1 MAEIIEMPRLSDT
14 MTEGVIAKWHKK
26 VGDQIR
32 PGDLLAEIE
41 TDKATMEFEAPIGG
55 ALLYIGAPEG
65 KPIPIGAPIA
75 IIGKP
80 DEDISA
86 LLNRGASPAPPESIT
101 SPTPAQPQP
110 AATPPPPAEAPARV
124 PASPALGAP
133 PAQPQPA
140 ATPPSPAEA
149 PARVPASPALG
160 APPAE
165 TRLKASPL
173 ARSMAQK
180 AGIDLHQVHGTGE
193 GGRIIRRDVEAY
205 LSHAVATTPV
215 ATPAQPAA
223 APYQEV
229 PLSQMRK
236 TIARRLTASM
246 QEAPH
251 FYLTRAVSM
260 EAAATWREK
269 LNALSPHKISFN
281 DLIIK
286 AVAMALRKHP
296 YLNAAWMGDHIRLYQ
311 EIHIGFA
318 VAVEE
323 GLIVPVLRHADRKG
337 LSEIAAETVLL
348 AQKARERKLAP
359 EEYTGSTF
367 SISNLGMF
375 GIEEFT
381 AVINPPEAA
390 ILAVGAIQ
398 PTPVVKDGHVVV
410 ERRMRVTLSCD
421 HRVVDGATGAAF
433 LETFTQLLE
442 EPARLLL

>member
-26 VGDQIR
+26 VGDLIR

-110 AATPPPPAEAPARV
+110 AATPPP
-124 PASPALGAP
+124 
-133 PAQPQPA
+133 
-140 ATPPSPAEA
+140 PAEA

-296 YLNAAWMGDHIRLYQ
+296 YLNAAWMGEHIRLYQ

-359 EEYTGSTF
+359 DEYTGSTF

-390 ILAVGAIQ
+390 ILAIGAIQ
-398 PTPVVKDGHVVV
+398 PTPVVKDGQVVV

>member
-1 MAEIIEMPRLSDT
+1 MAEVIEMPRLSDT

-26 VGDQIR
+26 VGDPIR

-86 LLNRGASPAPPESIT
+86 LLTKAAPSAPPEPLT
-101 SPTPAQPQP
+101 SPAPAQPQP
-110 AATPPPPAEAPARV
+110 AATPPPPAETPISAPAH
-124 PASPALGAP
+124 PASGA
-133 PAQPQPA
+133 
-140 ATPPSPAEA
+140 TVLEA
-149 PARVPASPALG
+149 
-160 APPAE
+160 
-165 TRLKASPL
+165 RLKASPL

-180 AGIDLHQVHGTGE
+180 AGIDLHQVQGTGE

-205 LSHAVATTPV
+205 LSRIMETKPAV
-215 ATPAQPAA
+215 TPAQLAS

-251 FYLTRAVSM
+251 FYLTRSVSM

-281 DLIIK
+281 DLLIK

-311 EIHIGFA
+311 EIHVGFA

-323 GLIVPVLRHADRKG
+323 GLIVPVIRHADRKG

-381 AVINPPEAA
+381 AVINPPEVA

-398 PTPVVKDGHVVV
+398 PAPVVKDGQIIV
-410 ERRMRVTLSCD
+410 ERRMRITLSCD

>member
-1 MAEIIEMPRLSDT
+1 MAEVIEMPRLSDT

-26 VGDQIR
+26 VGDSVK

-41 TDKATMEFEAPIGG
+41 TDKATMEFEAPVGG
-55 ALLYIGAPEG
+55 VLLYIGAPENQ
-65 KPIPIGAPIA
+65 PIPVGVPIA

-86 LLNRGASPAPPESIT
+86 LLPKGDSSSASARQRDSEPALAASSAVPSPMPAPTPVEAASPS
-101 SPTPAQPQP
+101 
-110 AATPPPPAEAPARV
+110 
-124 PASPALGAP
+124 
-133 PAQPQPA
+133 
-140 ATPPSPAEA
+140 
-149 PARVPASPALG
+149 
-160 APPAE
+160 E

-173 ARSMAQK
+173 ARKMAK
-180 AGIDLHQVHGTGE
+180 EAGIDLRQLQGTGE
-193 GGRIIRRDVEAY
+193 GGRIVRRDVEAY
-205 LSHAVATTPV
+205 LARTAETKVPSL
-215 ATPAQPAA
+215 PAPPST

-251 FYLTRAVSM
+251 FYLTRSISM

-269 LNALSPHKISFN
+269 LNALSPTKISFN

-323 GLIVPVLRHADRKG
+323 GLIVPVIRHADRKG
-337 LSEIAAETVLL
+337 LSEIATETATL
-348 AQKARERKLAP
+348 AQKARERKLSP

-398 PTPVVKDGHVVV
+398 PTPVVKGDKIEI

-433 LETFTQLLE
+433 LATLTELLE

>member
-1 MAEIIEMPRLSDT
+1 MAEVIEMPRLSDT

-26 VGDQIR
+26 VGDSVK

-41 TDKATMEFEAPIGG
+41 TDKATMEFEAPVGG
-55 ALLYIGAPEG
+55 VLLYIGAPENQ
-65 KPIPIGAPIA
+65 PIPVGVPIA

-86 LLNRGASPAPPESIT
+86 LLPKGDSSSASARQRDAEPALAASGSVPSPMPAPTPVEAASPS
-101 SPTPAQPQP
+101 
-110 AATPPPPAEAPARV
+110 
-124 PASPALGAP
+124 
-133 PAQPQPA
+133 
-140 ATPPSPAEA
+140 
-149 PARVPASPALG
+149 
-160 APPAE
+160 E

-173 ARSMAQK
+173 ARKMAK
-180 AGIDLHQVHGTGE
+180 EAGIDLRQLQGTGE
-193 GGRIIRRDVEAY
+193 GGRIVRRDVEAY
-205 LSHAVATTPV
+205 LSRTAEIKAPSLPTPPS
-215 ATPAQPAA
+215 T

-251 FYLTRAVSM
+251 FYLTRSISM

-269 LNALSPHKISFN
+269 LNALSPTKISFN

-318 VAVEE
+318 VAVDE
-323 GLIVPVLRHADRKG
+323 GLIVPVIRHADRKG
-337 LSEIAAETVLL
+337 LSEIATETATL
-348 AQKARERKLAP
+348 AQKARERKLSP

-398 PTPVVKDGHVVV
+398 PTPVVKGDKIEI

-433 LETFTQLLE
+433 LATLTELLE

>member
-26 VGDQIR
+26 VGDLIR

-101 SPTPAQPQP
+101 SPAPAQPQP
-110 AATPPPPAEAPARV
+110 AATPPLPAEAPARV
-124 PASPALGAP
+124 PASPALG
-133 PAQPQPA
+133 
-140 ATPPSPAEA
+140 T
-149 PARVPASPALG
+149 
-160 APPAE
+160 PPAE

-398 PTPVVKDGHVVV
+398 PTPVVKDGQVVV

>member
-1 MAEIIEMPRLSDT
+1 MAEVIEMPRLSDT

-26 VGDQIR
+26 VGDPVK

-41 TDKATMEFEAPIGG
+41 TDKATMEFEAPVGG
-55 ALLYIGAPEG
+55 VLLYIGAPENQ
-65 KPIPIGAPIA
+65 PIPIGEPIA

-80 DEDISA
+80 GEDISA
-86 LLNRGASPAPPESIT
+86 LLPKGGVRAVDAQVQAAPAPDAKL
-101 SPTPAQPQP
+101 PAVSAVDVGIPVRDLP
-110 AATPPPPAEAPARV
+110 
-124 PASPALGAP
+124 SSGA
-133 PAQPQPA
+133 
-140 ATPPSPAEA
+140 
-149 PARVPASPALG
+149 
-160 APPAE
+160 
-165 TRLKASPL
+165 RLKASPL
-173 ARSMAQK
+173 ARSMARE
-180 AGIDLHQVHGTGE
+180 AGIDLHKLQGTGE

-205 LSHAVATTPV
+205 LAR
-215 ATPAQPAA
+215 AA
-223 APYQEV
+223 AETRTSPPQPTATPYQEV

-251 FYLTRAVSM
+251 FYLTRSINM
-260 EAAATWREK
+260 EAAASWREK
-269 LNALSPHKISFN
+269 LNTLSPVKISFN

-311 EIHIGFA
+311 EVHIGFA

-323 GLIVPVLRHADRKG
+323 GLIVPVIRHADRKG
-337 LSEIAAETVLL
+337 LSEIAAESSTL

-398 PTPVVKDGHVVV
+398 PVPTVKGDRVEV

-433 LETFTQLLE
+433 LATLAEMLE

>member
-26 VGDQIR
+26 VGDLIR

-110 AATPPPPAEAPARV
+110 AATPPP
-124 PASPALGAP
+124 
-133 PAQPQPA
+133 
-140 ATPPSPAEA
+140 PAEA

-398 PTPVVKDGHVVV
+398 PTPVVKDGQVVV

>member
-26 VGDQIR
+26 VGDLIR

-110 AATPPPPAEAPARV
+110 AATPPP
-124 PASPALGAP
+124 
-133 PAQPQPA
+133 
-140 ATPPSPAEA
+140 PAEA

-311 EIHIGFA
+311 EIHVGFA

-381 AVINPPEAA
+381 AVINPPEVA

-398 PTPVVKDGHVVV
+398 PTPVVKDGQVVV

>member
-26 VGDQIR
+26 VGDLIR

-80 DEDISA
+80 DEDVSA

-110 AATPPPPAEAPARV
+110 AATPPP
-124 PASPALGAP
+124 
-133 PAQPQPA
+133 
-140 ATPPSPAEA
+140 PAEA

-296 YLNAAWMGDHIRLYQ
+296 YLNAAWMGEHIRLYQ

-390 ILAVGAIQ
+390 ILAIGAIQ
-398 PTPVVKDGHVVV
+398 PTPVVKDGQVVV

>member
-26 VGDQIR
+26 AGDLIR

-65 KPIPIGAPIA
+65 KPIPIGEPIA

-80 DEDISA
+80 DEDIST

-110 AATPPPPAEAPARV
+110 AATPPP
-124 PASPALGAP
+124 
-133 PAQPQPA
+133 
-140 ATPPSPAEA
+140 PAEA

-296 YLNAAWMGDHIRLYQ
+296 YLNAAWMGEHIRLYQ

-390 ILAVGAIQ
+390 ILAIGAIQ
-398 PTPVVKDGHVVV
+398 PTPVVKDGQVVV

>member
-26 VGDQIR
+26 AGDLIR

-65 KPIPIGAPIA
+65 KPIPIGEPIA

-80 DEDISA
+80 DEDIST

-110 AATPPPPAEAPARV
+110 AATPPP
-124 PASPALGAP
+124 
-133 PAQPQPA
+133 
-140 ATPPSPAEA
+140 PAEA

-296 YLNAAWMGDHIRLYQ
+296 YLNAAWMGEHIRLYQ

-337 LSEIAAETVLL
+337 LSEIAAESVLL

-398 PTPVVKDGHVVV
+398 PTPVVKDGQVVV

>member
-26 VGDQIR
+26 VGDLIR

-110 AATPPPPAEAPARV
+110 AATPPP
-124 PASPALGAP
+124 
-133 PAQPQPA
+133 
-140 ATPPSPAEA
+140 PAEA

-359 EEYTGSTF
+359 EEYSGSTF

-398 PTPVVKDGHVVV
+398 PTPVVKDGQVVV

>member
-26 VGDQIR
+26 VGDLIR

-80 DEDISA
+80 DEDISP

-149 PARVPASPALG
+149 PARVPASPALS

-193 GGRIIRRDVEAY
+193 GGRIIRRDIEAY

-398 PTPVVKDGHVVV
+398 PTPVVKDGQVVV
-410 ERRMRVTLSCD
+410 ERRMRITLSCD

>member
-1 MAEIIEMPRLSDT
+1 MAEVIEMPRLSDT

-26 VGDQIR
+26 VGDPVK

-41 TDKATMEFEAPIGG
+41 TDKATMEFEAPVGG
-55 ALLYIGAPEG
+55 VLLYIGAPENQ
-65 KPIPIGAPIA
+65 PIPIGEPIA

-86 LLNRGASPAPPESIT
+86 LIQKGGISAAGTQSKASMAPVADAPAI
-101 SPTPAQPQP
+101 PAMP
-110 AATPPPPAEAPARV
+110 AAPAVRD
-124 PASPALGAP
+124 L
-133 PAQPQPA
+133 
-140 ATPPSPAEA
+140 PSPEA
-149 PARVPASPALG
+149 
-160 APPAE
+160 
-165 TRLKASPL
+165 RLKASPL
-173 ARSMAQK
+173 ARSMARE
-180 AGIDLHQVHGTGE
+180 AGIDLRMLQGTGE

-205 LSHAVATTPV
+205 LARAAAETKTSSP
-215 ATPAQPAA
+215 PPQPAT

-251 FYLTRAVSM
+251 FYLTRSISM
-260 EAAATWREK
+260 EAAAAWREK
-269 LNALSPHKISFN
+269 LNALSPVKISFN

-311 EIHIGFA
+311 EVHIGFA

-323 GLIVPVLRHADRKG
+323 GLIVPVIRHADRKG
-337 LSEIAAETVLL
+337 LSEIATETSML
-348 AQKARERKLAP
+348 AQKARERKLTP

-398 PTPVVKDGHVVV
+398 PVPIVKGDKIEV

-421 HRVVDGATGAAF
+421 HRVVDGASGAAF
-433 LETFTQLLE
+433 LATLTELLE

>member
-1 MAEIIEMPRLSDT
+1 MAEVIEMPRLSDT
-14 MTEGVIAKWHKK
+14 MTEGVIVKWHKK
-26 VGDQIR
+26 VGEPLK

-55 ALLYIGAPEG
+55 VLLYIGAPEG

-80 DEDISA
+80 GEDISA
-86 LLNRGASPAPPESIT
+86 LLNRGEPSAPPE
-101 SPTPAQPQP
+101 PA
-110 AATPPPPAEAPARV
+110 
-124 PASPALGAP
+124 ASPALT
-133 PAQPQPA
+133 QPQPTA
-140 ATPPSPAEA
+140 APTSPPSGPAPSEA
-149 PARVPASPALG
+149 P
-160 APPAE
+160 
-165 TRLKASPL
+165 RLKASPL

-180 AGIDLHQVHGTGE
+180 AGIDLHQVQGTGE
-193 GGRIIRRDVEAY
+193 GGRIIRRDIEAY
-205 LSHAVATTPV
+205 LAHTAEAKP
-215 ATPAQPAA
+215 ALTPAQPPS
-223 APYQEV
+223 APYQDV

-251 FYLTRAVSM
+251 FYLTRSVSM

-269 LNALSPHKISFN
+269 LNTLSPHKISFN

-296 YLNAAWMGDHIRLYQ
+296 YLNAAWMGEHIRLYQ
-311 EIHIGFA
+311 DIHIGFA
-318 VAVEE
+318 VAIEE

-337 LSEIAAETVLL
+337 LSEIAAETAQL
-348 AQKARERKLAP
+348 AQKARERKLTP

-381 AVINPPEAA
+381 AVINPPEVA

-398 PTPVVKDGHVVV
+398 PVPVVKDSQIIV

>member
-1 MAEIIEMPRLSDT
+1 MAEVIEMPRLSDT

-26 VGDQIR
+26 VGDPIR

-41 TDKATMEFEAPIGG
+41 TDKATMEFEAPTGG
-55 ALLYIGAPEG
+55 VLLYIGAPENQ
-65 KPIPIGAPIA
+65 PIPVGVPIA

-86 LLNRGASPAPPESIT
+86 LLPKGDSASARPRDSEPALAASGNVPSPMPAP
-101 SPTPAQPQP
+101 TPVEAD
-110 AATPPPPAEAPARV
+110 TP
-124 PASPALGAP
+124 S
-133 PAQPQPA
+133 
-140 ATPPSPAEA
+140 
-149 PARVPASPALG
+149 
-160 APPAE
+160 E

-173 ARSMAQK
+173 ARKIAK
-180 AGIDLHQVHGTGE
+180 EAGIDLRQLQGTGE

-205 LSHAVATTPV
+205 LSRTAEIKAPSLPTPPS
-215 ATPAQPAA
+215 T

-251 FYLTRAVSM
+251 FYLTRSISM

-269 LNALSPHKISFN
+269 LNALSPTKISFN

-286 AVAMALRKHP
+286 AVATALRKHP
-296 YLNAAWMGDHIRLYQ
+296 YLNAAWMGDHIRLHQ

-323 GLIVPVLRHADRKG
+323 GLIVPVIRHADRKG
-337 LSEIAAETVLL
+337 LSEIATETATL
-348 AQKARERKLAP
+348 AQKARERKLSP

-398 PTPVVKDGHVVV
+398 PTPVVKGDKIEI

-433 LETFTQLLE
+433 LATLTELLE

>member
-1 MAEIIEMPRLSDT
+1 MAEVIEMPRLSDT
-14 MTEGVIAKWHKK
+14 MTEGVIVKWHKK
-26 VGDQIR
+26 VGD
-32 PGDLLAEIE
+32 PVKAGDLLAEIE
-41 TDKATMEFEAPIGG
+41 TDKATMEFEAPVGG
-55 ALLYIGAPEG
+55 VLLYVGAPENQ
-65 KPIPIGAPIA
+65 PIPVGVPIA

-86 LLNRGASPAPPESIT
+86 LLPKGDSSSGSARPKDSEPALAASGPAASRMPAPAPVEAASPS
-101 SPTPAQPQP
+101 
-110 AATPPPPAEAPARV
+110 
-124 PASPALGAP
+124 
-133 PAQPQPA
+133 
-140 ATPPSPAEA
+140 
-149 PARVPASPALG
+149 
-160 APPAE
+160 E

-173 ARSMAQK
+173 ARKMAK
-180 AGIDLHQVHGTGE
+180 EAGIDLRQLQGTGE
-193 GGRIIRRDVEAY
+193 GGRIVRRDVEAY
-205 LSHAVATTPV
+205 LARTAETKVPSPPTPPSTV
-215 ATPAQPAA
+215 
-223 APYQEV
+223 PYREV

-251 FYLTRAVSM
+251 FYLTRSISM

-269 LNALSPHKISFN
+269 LNALSPTKISFN

-323 GLIVPVLRHADRKG
+323 GLIVPVIRHADRKG
-337 LSEIAAETVLL
+337 LSEIATETATL
-348 AQKARERKLAP
+348 AQKARERKLSP

-398 PTPVVKDGHVVV
+398 PTPVVKGDKIEI

-433 LETFTQLLE
+433 LATLTELLE

>member
-1 MAEIIEMPRLSDT
+1 MAEVIEMPRLSDT

-26 VGDQIR
+26 VGDSVK

-41 TDKATMEFEAPIGG
+41 TDKATMEFEAPVGG
-55 ALLYIGAPEG
+55 VLLYIGAPENQ
-65 KPIPIGAPIA
+65 PIPVGVPIA

-86 LLNRGASPAPPESIT
+86 LLPKGDSSSASARPRDSEPALAASGSVPSPMPAPTPVEAASPS
-101 SPTPAQPQP
+101 
-110 AATPPPPAEAPARV
+110 
-124 PASPALGAP
+124 
-133 PAQPQPA
+133 
-140 ATPPSPAEA
+140 
-149 PARVPASPALG
+149 
-160 APPAE
+160 E

-173 ARSMAQK
+173 ARKMAK
-180 AGIDLHQVHGTGE
+180 EAGIDLRQLQGTGE

-205 LSHAVATTPV
+205 LSRTAEIKAPSLPTPPS
-215 ATPAQPAA
+215 T

-251 FYLTRAVSM
+251 FYLTRSISM

-269 LNALSPHKISFN
+269 LNALSPTKISFN

-318 VAVEE
+318 VAVDE
-323 GLIVPVLRHADRKG
+323 GLIVPVIRHADRKG
-337 LSEIAAETVLL
+337 LSEIATETATL
-348 AQKARERKLAP
+348 AQKARERKLSP

-398 PTPVVKDGHVVV
+398 PTPVVKGDKIEI

-433 LETFTQLLE
+433 LATLTELLE

>member
-26 VGDQIR
+26 VGDLIR

-133 PAQPQPA
+133 PA
-140 ATPPSPAEA
+140 
-149 PARVPASPALG
+149 
-160 APPAE
+160 E

-229 PLSQMRK
+229 TLSQMRK

-296 YLNAAWMGDHIRLYQ
+296 YLNAAWMGEHIRLYQ

-398 PTPVVKDGHVVV
+398 PTPVVKDGQVVV

>member
-26 VGDQIR
+26 VGDLIR

-80 DEDISA
+80 DEDIAA

-110 AATPPPPAEAPARV
+110 AATPPP
-124 PASPALGAP
+124 
-133 PAQPQPA
+133 
-140 ATPPSPAEA
+140 PAEA

-311 EIHIGFA
+311 EIHVGFA

-381 AVINPPEAA
+381 AVINPPEVA

-398 PTPVVKDGHVVV
+398 PTPVVKDGQVVV

>member
-1 MAEIIEMPRLSDT
+1 MAEVIEMPRLSDT

-26 VGDQIR
+26 VGDSVK

-41 TDKATMEFEAPIGG
+41 TDKATMEFEAPTGG
-55 ALLYIGAPEG
+55 VLLYIGAPENQ
-65 KPIPIGAPIA
+65 PIPVGVPIA

-86 LLNRGASPAPPESIT
+86 LLPKGDSSSASAHPKDSEPTLAASSAVPSRMPTPTPLEGASPS
-101 SPTPAQPQP
+101 
-110 AATPPPPAEAPARV
+110 
-124 PASPALGAP
+124 
-133 PAQPQPA
+133 
-140 ATPPSPAEA
+140 
-149 PARVPASPALG
+149 
-160 APPAE
+160 E

-173 ARSMAQK
+173 ARKMAK
-180 AGIDLHQVHGTGE
+180 EAGIDLRQLQGTGE

-205 LSHAVATTPV
+205 LSRTAEIKAPSLPTPPS
-215 ATPAQPAA
+215 T
-223 APYQEV
+223 APYREV

-251 FYLTRAVSM
+251 FYLTRSISM

-269 LNALSPHKISFN
+269 LNALSPTKISFN

-286 AVAMALRKHP
+286 AVATALRKHP

-318 VAVEE
+318 VAVDE
-323 GLIVPVLRHADRKG
+323 GLIVPVIRHADRKG
-337 LSEIAAETVLL
+337 LSEIATETATL
-348 AQKARERKLAP
+348 AQKARERKLSP

-398 PTPVVKDGHVVV
+398 PTPVVKGDKIEI

-433 LETFTQLLE
+433 LATLTELLE

>member
-1 MAEIIEMPRLSDT
+1 
-14 MTEGVIAKWHKK
+14 
-26 VGDQIR
+26 
-32 PGDLLAEIE
+32 
-41 TDKATMEFEAPIGG
+41 
-55 ALLYIGAPEG
+55 
-65 KPIPIGAPIA
+65 
-75 IIGKP
+75 
-80 DEDISA
+80 
-86 LLNRGASPAPPESIT
+86 
-101 SPTPAQPQP
+101 
-110 AATPPPPAEAPARV
+110 
-124 PASPALGAP
+124 
-133 PAQPQPA
+133 
-140 ATPPSPAEA
+140 
-149 PARVPASPALG
+149 
-160 APPAE
+160 
-165 TRLKASPL
+165 
-173 ARSMAQK
+173 
-180 AGIDLHQVHGTGE
+180 
-193 GGRIIRRDVEAY
+193 
-205 LSHAVATTPV
+205 
-215 ATPAQPAA
+215 
-223 APYQEV
+223 
-229 PLSQMRK
+229 MRK

-398 PTPVVKDGHVVV
+398 PTPVVKDGQVVV

>member
-1 MAEIIEMPRLSDT
+1 MAEVIEMPRLSDT

-26 VGDQIR
+26 VGDSVK

-41 TDKATMEFEAPIGG
+41 TDKATMEFEAPVGG
-55 ALLYIGAPEG
+55 VLLYIGAPENQ
-65 KPIPIGAPIA
+65 PIPVGVPIA

-86 LLNRGASPAPPESIT
+86 LLPKGDSSSASARPRDSEPALAASGSVPSPMPAPTPVEAASPS
-101 SPTPAQPQP
+101 
-110 AATPPPPAEAPARV
+110 
-124 PASPALGAP
+124 
-133 PAQPQPA
+133 
-140 ATPPSPAEA
+140 
-149 PARVPASPALG
+149 
-160 APPAE
+160 E

-173 ARSMAQK
+173 ARKMAK
-180 AGIDLHQVHGTGE
+180 EAGIDLRQLQGTGE
-193 GGRIIRRDVEAY
+193 GGRIVRRDVEAY
-205 LSHAVATTPV
+205 LSRTAEIKAPSLPTPPS
-215 ATPAQPAA
+215 T

-251 FYLTRAVSM
+251 FYLTRSISM

-269 LNALSPHKISFN
+269 LNALSPTKISFN

-318 VAVEE
+318 VAVDE
-323 GLIVPVLRHADRKG
+323 GLIVPVIRHADRKG
-337 LSEIAAETVLL
+337 LSEIATETATL
-348 AQKARERKLAP
+348 AQKARERKLSP

-398 PTPVVKDGHVVV
+398 PTPVVKGDKIEI

-433 LETFTQLLE
+433 LATLTELLE

>member
-26 VGDQIR
+26 VGDLIR

-110 AATPPPPAEAPARV
+110 AATPPP
-124 PASPALGAP
+124 
-133 PAQPQPA
+133 
-140 ATPPSPAEA
+140 PAEA

-390 ILAVGAIQ
+390 ILAIGAIQ
-398 PTPVVKDGHVVV
+398 PTPVVKDGQVVV

>member
-26 VGDQIR
+26 VGDLIR

-86 LLNRGASPAPPESIT
+86 LLNRGASPALPESIT

-110 AATPPPPAEAPARV
+110 AATPPP
-124 PASPALGAP
+124 
-133 PAQPQPA
+133 
-140 ATPPSPAEA
+140 PAEA

-180 AGIDLHQVHGTGE
+180 AGIDLYQVHGTGE

-390 ILAVGAIQ
+390 ILAIGAIQ
-398 PTPVVKDGHVVV
+398 PTPVVKDGQVVV

>member
-1 MAEIIEMPRLSDT
+1 MAELIEMPRLSDT

-26 VGDQIR
+26 VGDPVK

-41 TDKATMEFEAPIGG
+41 TDKATMEFEAPVGG
-55 ALLYIGAPEG
+55 VLLYIGAPENQ
-65 KPIPIGAPIA
+65 PIPIGAPIA

-80 DEDISA
+80 EEDISA
-86 LLNRGASPAPPESIT
+86 LLQKGSSPVKESQDKAQPTSGDGAPAPSTAPAVSTTPTPSTAPVVSTTPAPPF
-101 SPTPAQPQP
+101 AQS
-110 AATPPPPAEAPARV
+110 V
-124 PASPALGAP
+124 AS
-133 PAQPQPA
+133 
-140 ATPPSPAEA
+140 
-149 PARVPASPALG
+149 
-160 APPAE
+160 AE

-173 ARSMAQK
+173 ARSMARE
-180 AGIDLHQVHGTGE
+180 AGIDLHQLQGTGE

-205 LSHAVATTPV
+205 LAKATTETKIPSLL
-215 ATPAQPAA
+215 PQPAA

-251 FYLTRAVSM
+251 FYLTRSISM
-260 EAAATWREK
+260 EAATAWREK
-269 LNALSPHKISFN
+269 LNTLSPVKISFN

-286 AVAMALRKHP
+286 AVALALRKHP

-311 EIHIGFA
+311 EVHIGFA
-318 VAVEE
+318 VAIEE
-323 GLIVPVLRHADRKG
+323 GLIVPVIRHADRKG
-337 LSEIAAETVLL
+337 LSEIATETTAL
-348 AQKARERKLAP
+348 AQKARERKLTP

-398 PTPVVKDGHVVV
+398 SVPVVKGDTVTV

-433 LETFTQLLE
+433 LTTLADLLE

>member
-1 MAEIIEMPRLSDT
+1 MAEVIEMPRLSDT

-26 VGDQIR
+26 VGDSVK

-41 TDKATMEFEAPIGG
+41 TDKATMEFEAPVGG
-55 ALLYIGAPEG
+55 VLLYIGAPENQ
-65 KPIPIGAPIA
+65 PIPVGVPIA

-86 LLNRGASPAPPESIT
+86 LLPKGDSSSASARPRDSEPALAASGSVPSPMPAPTPVEAASPS
-101 SPTPAQPQP
+101 
-110 AATPPPPAEAPARV
+110 
-124 PASPALGAP
+124 
-133 PAQPQPA
+133 
-140 ATPPSPAEA
+140 
-149 PARVPASPALG
+149 
-160 APPAE
+160 E

-173 ARSMAQK
+173 ARKMAK
-180 AGIDLHQVHGTGE
+180 EAGIDLRQLQGTGE
-193 GGRIIRRDVEAY
+193 GGRIVRRDVEAY
-205 LSHAVATTPV
+205 LSRTAEIKAPSLPTPPS
-215 ATPAQPAA
+215 T

-251 FYLTRAVSM
+251 FYLTRSISM

-269 LNALSPHKISFN
+269 LNALSPTKISFN

-286 AVAMALRKHP
+286 AVATALRKHP

-318 VAVEE
+318 VAVDE
-323 GLIVPVLRHADRKG
+323 GLIVPVIRHADRKG
-337 LSEIAAETVLL
+337 LSEIATETATL
-348 AQKARERKLAP
+348 AQKARERKLSP

-398 PTPVVKDGHVVV
+398 PTPVVKGDKIEI

-433 LETFTQLLE
+433 LATLTELLE

>member
-140 ATPPSPAEA
+140 ATPPPPAEA

>member
-26 VGDQIR
+26 VGDLIK

-86 LLNRGASPAPPESIT
+86 LLNRGASPAPPGSIT
-101 SPTPAQPQP
+101 SPTPAQPQR
-110 AATPPPPAEAPARV
+110 AATPPP
-124 PASPALGAP
+124 
-133 PAQPQPA
+133 
-140 ATPPSPAEA
+140 PAEA

-173 ARSMAQK
+173 ARSMAKK

-205 LSHAVATTPV
+205 LSHAVATTPA

-398 PTPVVKDGHVVV
+398 PTPVVKDGQVVV

>member
-26 VGDQIR
+26 VGDPIR

-110 AATPPPPAEAPARV
+110 AATPPPPVEAPARV
-124 PASPALGAP
+124 PASPALSAP

-140 ATPPSPAEA
+140 ATPPPPAEA
-149 PARVPASPALG
+149 PARAPASPALG

-398 PTPVVKDGHVVV
+398 PTPVVKDGQVVV

>member
-26 VGDQIR
+26 VGDLIR

-133 PAQPQPA
+133 PA
-140 ATPPSPAEA
+140 
-149 PARVPASPALG
+149 
-160 APPAE
+160 E

-193 GGRIIRRDVEAY
+193 GGRIIRRDVETY

-311 EIHIGFA
+311 EIHVGFA

-398 PTPVVKDGHVVV
+398 PTPVVKDGQVVV

-433 LETFTQLLE
+433 LETFIQLLE

>member
-26 VGDQIR
+26 VGDLIR

-110 AATPPPPAEAPARV
+110 AATPPP
-124 PASPALGAP
+124 
-133 PAQPQPA
+133 
-140 ATPPSPAEA
+140 PAEA

-296 YLNAAWMGDHIRLYQ
+296 YLNAAWMGEHIRLYQ

-390 ILAVGAIQ
+390 ILAIGAIQ
-398 PTPVVKDGHVVV
+398 PTPVVKDGQVVV

>member
-26 VGDQIR
+26 VGDLIR

-86 LLNRGASPAPPESIT
+86 LLNRGASPAPSESIT
-101 SPTPAQPQP
+101 SPTPAQSQP

-133 PAQPQPA
+133 PAQSQPA
-140 ATPPSPAEA
+140 ATPPPPAEA

-269 LNALSPHKISFN
+269 LNALSPQKISFN

-286 AVAMALRKHP
+286 AVATALRKHP

-398 PTPVVKDGHVVV
+398 PTPVVKDGQVVV